1 MFFAIMENTL
11 QANQTQQLLHA
22 KKQCIPEKINFS
34 ILFKLEFEW
43 KKAFVKTEI
52 LPKAEKLNFSMLF

>member
-1 MFFAIMENTL
+1 MEDTF
-11 QANQTQQLLHA
+11 QAKQIQQLLHA

-52 LPKAEKLNFSMLF
+52 LPKVEKINFSILF